1 MKQPLVF
8 EVDLTKIQGEGD
20 FPCSNCGIIISPED
34 ETDEVYQVIETKLN
48 DQALEELVIRCNK
61 CGSLLRLV
69 GFSAL
74 EGVQ

>member
-8 EVDLTKIQGEGD
+8 EVDLTKIRGEGD

-34 ETDEVYQVIETKLN
+34 ETDEVYKVIETKVKS
-48 DQALEELVIRCNK
+48 QTLEELLIRCNK

-69 GFSAL
+69 GFVAL
-74 EGVQ
+74 EEAK